1 MSKPRKPVHIV
12 AKLAEVAAFYEITEA
27 SLRVHWRPTMPDVC
41 GKAGAWNLLE
51 IGRWLAT
58 VYYQKQSVPEGEI
71 GKTLAEA
78 KLVKVIEDAKTARIK
93 RQRMEEKLISRIQHE
108 ETLMTLSGW
117 YASALDE
124 AASIAEAAAPKSRKL
139 KIEGQFERIR
149 KRLRE
154 KMK

>member
-1 MSKPRKPVHIV
+1 MAKARNPIHII
-12 AKLAEVAAFYEITEA
+12 ATLAEVADFYGITEG
-27 SLRVHWRPTMPDVC
+27 SLKVNWRPTMPDVC

-58 VYYQKQSVPEGEI
+58 VYYQKQIVPEGEI

-93 RQRMEEKLISRIQHE
+93 RQRMEEKLISRTRHE

-124 AASIAEAAAPKSRKL
+124 AAAIAEAAAPKSRKL
-139 KIEGQFERIR
+139 KLEGQFERIR